1 MTADLRIAIVGAGI
15 MGRLLAWELV
25 RAGYR
30 PQLYDRDAADTGS
43 AAANTAAGMLA
54 PYCELEAA
62 DSIIHHMGLA
72 GLAQWRRLARELG
85 DSGYR
90 DTGTL
95 VLAHAAE
102 RVELQRFQLRLRHKL
117 AAATAVRPA
126 TGNDRQ
132 ATLLQ
137 GAALA
142 RREPALDERFDTALY
157 LPDEACVDNRRVMAA
172 LAQKLRQH
180 GVVWHTHTPVLALE
194 PGRIVLPQGSRAVD
208 WVFDCRGLGARD
220 DLPALR
226 GVRGELLE
234 ISAPAVPLRH
244 MLRLLH
250 PRYQIY
256 LVPLCGGRY
265 LIGATQIE
273 SEDYA
278 PISVRSAL
286 ELLSA
291 LYSLHEGFAEANIIA
306 TRSNCR
312 PALPDN
318 LPLIQHQPGLLRING
333 LFRHGFLLAPVLA
346 SQALHYLQRGLT
358 PAMPWPTIFRQG
370 RAAAPSASLNG
381 VQT

>member
-1 MTADLRIAIVGAGI
+1 MRVDTRIAIVGAGI

-25 RAGYR
+25 QAGYR
-30 PQLYDRDAADTGS
+30 PELYDRDGPDAGS
-43 AAANTAAGMLA
+43 AAAYTAAGMLA

-62 DSIIHHMGLA
+62 DSSIYHMGLD

-85 DSGYR
+85 DIGHR
-90 DTGTL
+90 DPGTL
-95 VLAHAAE
+95 VVAHASDG
-102 RVELQRFQLRLRHKL
+102 VELQRFQLRLQHKL
-117 AAATAVRPA
+117 AATESTRPEGCGA
-126 TGNDRQ
+126 RN
-132 ATLLQ
+132 AAILQ
-137 GAALA
+137 GAALV
-142 RREPALDERFDTALY
+142 RQEPGLDGRFDRALY
-157 LPDEACVDNRRVMAA
+157 LPREACVDNRKVMAA
-172 LAQKLRQH
+172 LAHKLRQH
-180 GVVWHTHTPVLALE
+180 GVVWHAHSPVLALQ
-194 PGRIVLPQGSRAVD
+194 PGRIVLQQGSREVD
-208 WVFDCRGLGARD
+208 WVLDCRGLGARN
-220 DLPALR
+220 DLIALR

-234 ISAPAVPLRH
+234 ISAPAVQLRH

-256 LVPLCGGRY
+256 LVPLSGGRY

-291 LYSLHEGFAEANIIA
+291 LYSLHDGFAEAHIIA

-318 LPLIQHQPGLLRING
+318 LPLIQHQTGLLRING

-346 SQALHYLQRGLT
+346 SQALDYLRH
-358 PAMPWPTIFRQG
+358 TI
-370 RAAAPSASLNG
+370 P
-381 VQT
+381 